1 MARAGCGRAGRLA
14 LTVSIRAGDDG
25 DQDFVLDLG
34 KRVAMTSASSLRP
47 AIEPLVELAYEK
59 LVEFVGHQSHVLLI
73 ASDDE
78 KPLGFLL
85 LLDTLPDEV
94 TLAPQ
99 AFVAYMAVEPGAR
112 RRGIG
117 RALLAEAEKIARER
131 GLPYIAMMVTEEN
144 KAALDLYAKS
154 GFQTERRLLCKR
166 L

>member
-1 MARAGCGRAGRLA
+1 MAYAGCGWARRLA
-14 LTVSIRAGDDG
+14 LTLTIRPGDAGD
-25 DQDFVLDLG
+25 QAFILDLG

-47 AIEPLVELAYEK
+47 AMEPLVELAYEK
-59 LVEFVGHQSHVLLI
+59 LIEFIGHQSHVLLI

-99 AFVAYMAVEPGAR
+99 AFVAYMAVEPEAR

-117 RALLAEAEKIARER
+117 RALLVEAEKIARER
-131 GLPYIAMMVTEEN
+131 GLPCMAMMVTDEN

-154 GFQTERRLLCKR
+154 GFQTERRLLCKK